1 MKTSFF
7 LLALFIAIPFFAC
20 KKNKSGKT
28 QFNSKTEKELIEYLK
43 QSYRIDMFD
52 VSPTNEQQSKL
63 LNSLKTFST
72 IYDRIDENLDLDKV
86 RLFVNQNENI
96 SIAIFRFEN
105 DLNKFFA
112 VSGSFSQNRFIIN
125 NECFYGR
132 EMHTPK
138 NGRIIL
144 TNNNE
149 AIEIKFDNGIHTINN
164 LNINTAI
171 ANIIQAS
178 DCHGNHGGIG
188 FCQREPGESF
198 NTCYSAELNEFCNS
212 FISCIALSTN
222 PQVSILIALAC
233 TCSATQCPAQSQL

>member
-1 MKTSFF
+1 MKTPFF

-20 KKNKSGKT
+20 KKNTSGKT

-52 VSPTNEQQSKL
+52 VSPTNEQQSML
-63 LNSLKTFST
+63 FNSLKTFST

-96 SIAIFRFEN
+96 SIAIFRFET

-112 VSGSFSQNRFIIN
+112 VSGSFSKNRFIIN
-125 NECFYGR
+125 NVCLYGR
-132 EMHTPK
+132 EMHTQK

-149 AIEIKFDNGIHTINN
+149 AIEI
-164 LNINTAI
+164 
-171 ANIIQAS
+171 
-178 DCHGNHGGIG
+178 
-188 FCQREPGESF
+188 
-198 NTCYSAELNEFCNS
+198 
-212 FISCIALSTN
+212 
-222 PQVSILIALAC
+222 
-233 TCSATQCPAQSQL
+233 

>member
-1 MKTSFF
+1 MKTTFF
-7 LLALFIAIPFFAC
+7 LLVLIVAIPFFSC
-20 KKNKSGKT
+20 KKNKSGNT
-28 QFNSKTEKELIEYLK
+28 RSNSETEKELIKNLK
-43 QSYRIDMFD
+43 QSYRLDMFD
-52 VSPTNEQQSKL
+52 ISPTNEQQSKL
-63 LNSLKTFST
+63 FNSLKTSST
-72 IYDRIDENLDLDKV
+72 IFDRINEDLDLENV

-96 SIAIFRFEN
+96 SIAIFRFE
-105 DLNKFFA
+105 DDFNKFFA
-112 VSGSFSQNRFIIN
+112 VSGSFSQNRFTIN
-125 NECFYGR
+125 NECLYGR
-132 EMHTPK
+132 EMHTTK
-138 NGRIIL
+138 NGRIVL

-149 AIEIKFDNGIHTINN
+149 AIEIKFENGLHSINN
-164 LNINTAI
+164 LNINIAI

-198 NTCYSAELNEFCNS
+198 STCYSAELNEFCNS